1 MRCSLA
7 ISSFRCST
15 SVSRESSC
23 SRVVV
28 SCSCVQSRRSCC
40 VRISAWCPRFAPRL
54 FGAQTWATLP
64 SASGLGR
71 RRRGFPLLRVLA
83 SWTLITFGTLHT
95 QAAGLHFS
103 HGLHYHQNQIPLHAM
118 RADRGEVPM
127 RKVLLLVPKSD

>member
-1 MRCSLA
+1 
-7 ISSFRCST
+7 
-15 SVSRESSC
+15 VP
-23 SRVVV
+23 
-28 SCSCVQSRRSCC
+28 Q
-40 VRISAWCPRFAPRL
+40 VRAPVFWAL
-54 FGAQTWATLP
+54 TWATLP

-83 SWTLITFGTLHT
+83 SWTLITFGTLHA